1 MKEIMKKYRKAKGF
15 TLVELLIVIIIIG
28 ILAGMMMLSTGSATD
43 KAEAT
48 KIVSDMRNVKSAA
61 LMLYAD
67 TNVWLTSGDTLQA
80 TALDGTA
87 FAGGKKLSDYLDTN
101 PKGYKVG
108 KSRGVCYVV
117 FNGADANGVL
127 AANNGVAKKLKDLTA
142 SAGLYGSAPTAT
154 SSPNY
159 NGQATVYMVIKK

>member
-67 TNVWLTSGDTLQA
+67 TNLWLGPADVTKTAIG
-80 TALDGTA
+80 TALPS
-87 FAGGKKLSDYLDTN
+87 GKKLSDYLDTA
-101 PKGYKVG
+101 PAGYSVAKTG
-108 KSRGVCYVV
+108 GVCYVIYTGSEDGNKLTQD
-117 FNGADANGVL
+117 NGI
-127 AANNGVAKKLKDLTA
+127 AKKLKDLTA

-154 SSPNY
+154 SLPNY

>member
-108 KSRGVCYVV
+108 KSSGVCYVV
-117 FNGADANGVL
+117 FNGANANGVL
-127 AANNGVAKKLKDLTA
+127 AANNGVAKKLADLKA
-142 SAGLYGSAPTAT
+142 SAGLYKTIPTSGDPSYDGKTAE
-154 SSPNY
+154 
-159 NGQATVYMVIKK
+159 VYMVIKK

>member
-1 MKEIMKKYRKAKGF
+1 MNKAMKKFRKAKGF

-67 TNVWLTSGDTLQA
+67 TNVWLTSGDTFGP
-80 TALDGTA
+80 TELDGTGY
-87 FAGGKKLSDYLDTN
+87 AGGKKLSEYLDTN

-108 KSRGVCYVV
+108 KSGGVCYVV

-127 AANNGVAKKLKDLTA
+127 AANNGVAKKLADLTT
-142 SAGLYGSAPTAT
+142 SAGLYKTIPTSGDPSYDGTTAV
-154 SSPNY
+154 
-159 NGQATVYMVIKK
+159 VYMVIKK